1 MTIIFV
7 YNKLNEDKEKKLDI
21 TNFYNL
27 YTDKLLYKIIN
38 KNLTKD
44 NFTNLIILSI
54 SFYKKKL
61 KKKNKQQNMQLCL
74 IINCI
79 INSYQ
84 I

>member
-7 YNKLNEDKEKKLDI
+7 YNKLNEDKEKKIDI

-38 KNLTKD
+38 ISLIKD
-44 NFTNLIILSI
+44 NLTNLIIFSI
-54 SFYKKKL
+54 LFYKKKI
-61 KKKNKQQNMQLCL
+61 KKKQQDIQLCL
-74 IINCI
+74 IINAI
-79 INSYQ
+79 INSYK